1 MHYLQ
6 MKKILLLAVVGLM
19 ASLGLNA
26 QPPMG
31 GGGGFPPMGGGG
43 MPPMGGGGFPGMGNF
58 STQTDNRTPEEKTD
72 EVATKYGLD
81 DTQRAALLE
90 LNRAY
95 AGKLQ
100 MEVDTTMMRRDFRS
114 MSEEEREEMMA
125 DMESRMGDM
134 MDQYNEIAGNQ
145 EAYEDAIKQIMTKK
159 QYRKYR
165 VDNEK
170 EALRRQREMED
181 QFRAGFGGGGM
192 PPMGGGGFGGG
203 FGGGGFG
210 GPGGMF

>member
-1 MHYLQ
+1 

-19 ASLGLNA
+19 ACFGLNA
-26 QPPMG
+26 QPPM

-43 MPPMGGGGFPGMGNF
+43 MPPMGGGGFPGMGNMAPAA
-58 STQTDNRTPEEKTD
+58 DNRTPEEKTED
-72 EVATKYGLD
+72 VATKYGLD

-90 LNRAY
+90 LNKAY

-114 MSEEEREEMMA
+114 MTEEEREAMFE

-145 EAYEDAIKQIMTKK
+145 DAYEDALKQILTKK
-159 QYRKYR
+159 QYRKYHADQER
-165 VDNEK
+165 
-170 EALRRQREMED
+170 EALKRQREMER
-181 QFRAGFGGGGM
+181 QFQAGGFGGGM

-203 FGGGGFG
+203 FGGRF
-210 GPGGMF
+210 